1 MDMKW
6 LHLFQANLRKE
17 FIELKRYLPNTIA
30 MLVTFYLIFL
40 GMFAGIQVIGDPGS
54 QDLHTQYAIVN
65 YVFWFLAFMVVN
77 NIGYEV
83 INEGMRGTLEQL
95 SMSPLGIWRIVT
107 ARLIASTL
115 LNFITVSCLPYA
127 ATLTTNRSLTVDFLT
142 IVSILM
148 LTFASMC
155 CRGLMMRSIS
165 IIVKQVPAFLQIL
178 RFILAG
184 LPFVSLGKVPW
195 LAYFP
200 FVKGVDL
207 VRRAMIDGVSI
218 GQMGMGDIS
227 LLGLNAIIY
236 FSLGLAFFL
245 YCERYAIR
253 KGLLSHY

>member
-1 MDMKW
+1 MKW

-95 SMSPLGIWRIVT
+95 SMSPLGIWRIMT

-115 LNFITVSCLPYA
+115 LNFIMVSGLLYA
-127 ATLTTNRSLTVDFLT
+127 AMLTTNQWLT
-142 IVSILM
+142 IDLLTIMPILI
-148 LTFASMC
+148 LTLISMFGL
-155 CRGLMMRSIS
+155 GLMIAGIS
-165 IIVKQVPAFLQIL
+165 IIVKQVQAFLQIL
-178 RFILAG
+178 QFILAG
-184 LPFVSLGKVPW
+184 LTFVSLGKVPW

>member
-65 YVFWFLAFMVVN
+65 DVFWFLAFMVVN

-95 SMSPLGIWRIVT
+95 SMSPLGIWRIMT

-115 LNFITVSCLPYA
+115 LNFIMVS
-127 ATLTTNRSLTVDFLT
+127 RSEEHTSELQSRGHLVCRLLLEKKKST
-142 IVSILM
+142 IHD
-148 LTFASMC
+148 
-155 CRGLMMRSIS
+155 R
-165 IIVKQVPAFLQIL
+165 
-178 RFILAG
+178 
-184 LPFVSLGKVPW
+184 
-195 LAYFP
+195 
-200 FVKGVDL
+200 
-207 VRRAMIDGVSI
+207 
-218 GQMGMGDIS
+218 
-227 LLGLNAIIY
+227 
-236 FSLGLAFFL
+236 
-245 YCERYAIR
+245 
-253 KGLLSHY
+253 

>member
-95 SMSPLGIWRIVT
+95 SMSPLGIWRIMT

-115 LNFITVSCLPYA
+115 LNFIMVSGLRYA
-127 ATLTTNRSLTVDFLT
+127 AMLKTGQW
-142 IVSILM
+142 
-148 LTFASMC
+148 LTFDWFTFLRFRVLRLICMFGL
-155 CRGLMMRSIS
+155 GLMMAGIS
-165 IIVKQVPAFLQIL
+165 IILKQMRAFLQISQL
-178 RFILAG
+178 IF
-184 LPFVSLGKVPW
+184 
-195 LAYFP
+195 
-200 FVKGVDL
+200 
-207 VRRAMIDGVSI
+207 
-218 GQMGMGDIS
+218 
-227 LLGLNAIIY
+227 
-236 FSLGLAFFL
+236 
-245 YCERYAIR
+245 
-253 KGLLSHY
+253 